1 MTARLTPYLGF
12 RDNARQAME
21 FYASVF
27 GGEATFST
35 FGELPMSDDPTEQ
48 DKIMHSQLEV
58 PNGIVLMAADTPN
71 SMEYNAGDNIQVS
84 LSGGPEDEAVLRGYW
99 DGLADGATIREPMAT
114 APWGD
119 TFGML
124 TDKFGIH
131 WLVNIGGTA
140 A

>member
-1 MTARLTPYLGF
+1 MTARLNPYLGF

-35 FGELPMSDDPTEQ
+35 FGEASMSDDPADQ
-48 DKIMHSQLEV
+48 AKIMHSQLEV
-58 PNGIVLMAADTPN
+58 PNGILLMAGDAPS
-71 SMEYNAGDNIQVS
+71 SMEYDAGSSIQIS
-84 LSGGPEDEAVLRGYW
+84 LSGGPEDETVLRGYW
-99 DGLADGATIREPMAT
+99 DGLADGATIREPLAT

-124 TDKFGIH
+124 TDRFGTS
-131 WLVNIGGTA
+131 WLVNIGGTPT
-140 A
+140 